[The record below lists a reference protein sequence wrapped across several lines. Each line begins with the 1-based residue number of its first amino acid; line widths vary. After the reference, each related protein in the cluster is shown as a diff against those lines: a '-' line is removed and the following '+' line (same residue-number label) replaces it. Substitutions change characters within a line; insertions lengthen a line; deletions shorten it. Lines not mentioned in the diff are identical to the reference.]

1 MTMAILTDIS
11 FIYALY
17 NTKDALHQQAID
29 FALHQTE
36 ETRVPDVI
44 LPEIS
49 YLFLR
54 DFGYTGVQTFLAHF
68 SQLDIKWVPLAK
80 SDLIRVNEIAT
91 KYARAEFDVVDCC
104 IMAQAER
111 LNITRVA
118 TFDRRDFSIFHPSH
132 CDYLELLP

>member
-1 MTMAILTDIS
+1 MAILTDTS

-17 NTKDALHQQAID
+17 NRKDSRHQQAQE
-29 FALHQTE
+29 FASLQTE
-36 ETRVPDVI
+36 KTYIPTVI
-44 LPEIS
+44 LPEVS

-54 DFGYTGVQTFLAHF
+54 DLGYAGVQQFLNQF
-68 SQLDIKWVPLAK
+68 SQIDILWVTLVK
-80 SDLIRVNEIAT
+80 SDLIRVSEIAT
-91 KYARAEFDVVDCC
+91 KYEDSQFDVVDCC

-118 TFDRRDFSIFHPSH
+118 TFDRRDFSIFRPSH